1 MMGKGEIQRAKND
14 NSQLLRSNYS
24 RLYDKNSE
32 SDNFFF
38 LHQNKNIFLEKN
50 HNPVQVKW
58 SFPYYIRSLTIHHIG
73 YHNTHT
79 GTSLIYIITG
89 NYQL

>member
-1 MMGKGEIQRAKND
+1 MTKTRNQII
-14 NSQLLRSNYS
+14 
-24 RLYDKNSE
+24 
-32 SDNFFF
+32 FFF
-38 LHQNKNIFLEKN
+38 LHQNQNIFLEKN

-79 GTSLIYIITG
+79 GTSLINVYIQCG
-89 NYQL
+89 